1 MFYGITAASFCQ
13 SLQKYLLAGAAVL
26 KYKQLLTLMTEAH
39 MENLTV
45 NFQLP
50 AAAVFVPLMLDDGHG
65 DYNRSYEQYENNDID
80 YADYSTDHRDNN
92 YRNFEKKT

>member
-1 MFYGITAASFCQ
+1 
-13 SLQKYLLAGAAVL
+13 
-26 KYKQLLTLMTEAH
+26 

-50 AAAVFVPLMLDDGHG
+50 AAAVFVPLMLD
-65 DYNRSYEQYENNDID
+65 EQYENNDID

-92 YRNFEKKT
+92 YRNFKKKKRKKTQKEIVADILKRWD

>member
-1 MFYGITAASFCQ
+1 
-13 SLQKYLLAGAAVL
+13 
-26 KYKQLLTLMTEAH
+26 

-50 AAAVFVPLMLDDGHG
+50 AAAVFVPLLLDDGH
-65 DYNRSYEQYENNDID
+65 EQYENNDID

-92 YRNFEKKT
+92 YRNFEKKKRKKTQKEIVADILKRWD

>member
-1 MFYGITAASFCQ
+1 
-13 SLQKYLLAGAAVL
+13 
-26 KYKQLLTLMTEAH
+26 

-50 AAAVFVPLMLDDGHG
+50 AAAVFIPLLLDDGHG

-80 YADYSTDHRDNN
+80 YADYSTDHRDKN
-92 YRNFEKKT
+92 YLTLKRKNVKRHKKKSSPIF

>member
-1 MFYGITAASFCQ
+1 
-13 SLQKYLLAGAAVL
+13 
-26 KYKQLLTLMTEAH
+26 

-50 AAAVFVPLMLDDGHG
+50 AAAVFIPLLLDDGHG

-80 YADYSTDHRDNN
+80 KQIIRPTTAITTIVILKRKNVKRH
-92 YRNFEKKT
+92 KKKSPPIF

>member
-1 MFYGITAASFCQ
+1 
-13 SLQKYLLAGAAVL
+13 
-26 KYKQLLTLMTEAH
+26 

-50 AAAVFVPLMLDDGHG
+50 AAAVFVPLLLDDGHG
-65 DYNRSYEQYENNDID
+65 D

-92 YRNFEKKT
+92 YRNFEKKKRKKTQKEIVADILKRWD

>member
-1 MFYGITAASFCQ
+1 
-13 SLQKYLLAGAAVL
+13 
-26 KYKQLLTLMTEAH
+26 

-65 DYNRSYEQYENNDID
+65 DYNRSYEWFLYCQLNLFP
-80 YADYSTDHRDNN
+80 AL
-92 YRNFEKKT
+92 

>member
-1 MFYGITAASFCQ
+1 
-13 SLQKYLLAGAAVL
+13 
-26 KYKQLLTLMTEAH
+26 

-80 YADYSTDHRDNN
+80 YADYSTDHREPT
-92 YRNFEKKT
+92 R

>member
-1 MFYGITAASFCQ
+1 
-13 SLQKYLLAGAAVL
+13 
-26 KYKQLLTLMTEAH
+26 

-50 AAAVFVPLMLDDGHG
+50 AAAVFIPLLLDDGHG

-80 YADYSTDHRDNN
+80 YADYSTDPAITTIVTLKRKNVKRH
-92 YRNFEKKT
+92 KKKSSPIF

>member
-1 MFYGITAASFCQ
+1 
-13 SLQKYLLAGAAVL
+13 
-26 KYKQLLTLMTEAH
+26 

-92 YRNFEKKT
+92 YRNFEKKKRKKTTKRNRRRYFKTLGLSTTKPLNYKS

>member
-1 MFYGITAASFCQ
+1 
-13 SLQKYLLAGAAVL
+13 
-26 KYKQLLTLMTEAH
+26 

-50 AAAVFVPLMLDDGHG
+50 AAAGFCPAKCWTTDTAIITAAT
-65 DYNRSYEQYENNDID
+65 NNTKNNDID

-92 YRNFEKKT
+92 YRNFEKKKRKKTQKEIVADILKRWD

>member
-1 MFYGITAASFCQ
+1 
-13 SLQKYLLAGAAVL
+13 
-26 KYKQLLTLMTEAH
+26 

-65 DYNRSYEQYENNDID
+65 DYNRSYERIRKQR
-80 YADYSTDHRDNN
+80 HRLCRLFD
-92 YRNFEKKT
+92 RPPR

>member
-1 MFYGITAASFCQ
+1 
-13 SLQKYLLAGAAVL
+13 
-26 KYKQLLTLMTEAH
+26 

-50 AAAVFVPLMLDDGHG
+50 AAAVFIPLLLDD

-92 YRNFEKKT
+92 YRNFEKKKRKKTQKEIVADILKRWD

>member
-1 MFYGITAASFCQ
+1 M
-13 SLQKYLLAGAAVL
+13 L
-26 KYKQLLTLMTEAH
+26 KYKQLLTFDDGGPYG
-39 MENLTV
+39 NLTV

-50 AAAVFVPLMLDDGHG
+50 AAAFFVPLLLDDGHG

-92 YRNFEKKT
+92 YRNFEKKNVKRHKKKSSPIF